1 VKKVDRVRSFVSFVL
16 MAFMIFSLT
25 IPIEYCK
32 AVGAPNFWTSR
43 YYTMGLIDEGSAEA
57 GLKGREYEYAHLPTS
72 KWTEMVADIQSGNH
86 MLRAELFNLPG
97 TPLPLSLQLTYNSA
111 NANVDIGVGKGWMTS
126 LHAVVSEDAGTHD
139 LTYVDATGAKMVFD
153 WDSGNSKYLN
163 PSGFAGKAEE
173 LQAGGYKITPL
184 GSGSITFNADGKL
197 TEIAER
203 CGAGKQTVSYDGSGR
218 PETLTDYLS
227 GREIN
232 LTWSGAGKLTAVTD
246 PMNHEWGVTIDA
258 NSHLTELVKPG
269 GTTIKTTFTYDSTT
283 HKMLSQTDFDSNA
296 YSIAYYTTGTYTGRL
311 QTWTQPASANVTTD
325 FAYDSAQGYSQKTT
339 VTDGEDHA
347 INYFFGSTSYALE
360 KVVLGASGPDKEYV
374 YNAAGFVTTAKDG
387 YDKETT
393 YAYDAVYHITS
404 ITNPPPTV
412 NGVSFVREFTYDYP
426 TVDGKLMQ
434 SRDKIADTNPVT
446 WATTA
451 YAYNDNDAPCKPSSI
466 TSPIGEETTI
476 AYDSNGMAT
485 TITQPTVSR
494 GIPPVTTKTTGYT
507 YDATT
512 KTVTRVTDTEG
523 NDTAYTY
530 NNNGLPTYVAEYEG
544 SYSTGTLL
552 HNREYTYNTVNLVTD
567 TEDTVTT
574 KTSNIVWNNNGI
586 ATSTTS
592 EKGCEQSKVPEPI
605 LTVILPGHPL
615 YPTPIYSSIGSG
627 ILPLSLSPYNP
638 NSSST
643 TDTQGHTTTYTYR
656 NDGTLHESTDYLSD
670 VTDYSQDSYGRV
682 ATITHPNGRTNT
694 YSYNS
699 NSKVTL
705 IESNSEGATSFTYD
719 DAGRITQKVSPIQGT
734 VNFTYNVGGDNLT
747 DEKGTYSYDLL
758 GRKTGISYTAGGSDT
773 WTYDL
778 DGKVSASSGTGSFEY
793 DQLGNITRWQ
803 NASDYTTF
811 SYTGAEG
818 FTKLGLPSSTTGSTN
833 LSSYSMAWDTNYWL
847 QTFTP
852 TGKTGSYSYSWSS
865 SKEPT
870 GITSPNSVNLS
881 QTWTSKMLDEVI
893 VRNGQNDYLIT
904 NSTFNANEQMT
915 QYVATVHESG
925 QNTFTE
931 TNDITYD
938 ANGRISQ
945 LAYDSNNRTI
955 DYGYDAT
962 TGLLESIDYSD
973 LGEYVIAYS
982 GTSGNIDTVTYPNNA
997 GTETYS
1003 YNGGLGRLSQI
1014 AFPSN
1019 KALNLTW
1026 NGKNQ
1031 VTQVSYDD
1039 NGTVTSYVLS
1049 YTITSKLSAYT
1060 KSVGGIQTE
1069 VWDFHYGPF
1078 GLEKA
1083 DRTSNPTI
1091 TQDFTTDP
1099 TGRILSMTYTEAG
1112 GTANGEYYFQYDNF
1126 GNTTLLTDA
1135 DGNRQYAALYDLN
1148 NGKIV
1153 SVWNPNSLV
1162 LVNQGEGIE
1171 GIITIK
1177 LPDAPATPIVILGGG
1192 LIQIDLTYHLVKAWN
1207 ISDGTH
1213 TGLEWWPPVTGG
1225 GETLHMCSMSCVG
1238 KTIHSFGLGSLI
1250 YIEVVNK
1257 DETKVT
1263 FIAFITDSRL
1273 KELAKEYGEN
1283 IANRAAA
1290 DVGNCLA
1297 TGGESATCEPWDCG
1311 DNCGLICYCKKDGKW
1326 SQQTDDPCIGCTMD
1340 DIKNGRK

>member
-1 VKKVDRVRSFVSFVL
+1 MKVKLISFFVTILFLISASIPFPFCNTFGTPSFW
-16 MAFMIFSLT
+16 
-25 IPIEYCK
+25 
-32 AVGAPNFWTSR
+32 NSR
-43 YYTMGLIDEGSAEA
+43 YYTMGLIDEGSTAA
-57 GLKGREYEYAHLPTS
+57 GLKGRSYEYAHLPTS
-72 KWTEMVADIQSGNH
+72 KWTEMVADLQSGNH

-139 LTYVDATGAKMVFD
+139 LTYVDATGAKVVFT
-153 WDSGNSKYLN
+153 WDAGNNKYIN

-173 LQAGGYKITPL
+173 LQAGGYKISPL
-184 GSGSITFNADGKL
+184 ESGSIIFNADGKL

-203 CGAGKQTVSYDGSGR
+203 CGTGKQTVSYDASGR

-246 PMNHEWGVTIDA
+246 PMNHEWGITIDGS
-258 NSHLTELVKPG
+258 SHLTELVKPG

-283 HKMLSQTDFDSNA
+283 HKMLSQTDFESNV
-296 YSIAYYTTGTYTGRL
+296 YSVAYYTTGTYTGRL

-325 FAYDSAQGYSQKTT
+325 FAYDTAAGYSQKTT

-347 INYFFGSTSYALE
+347 INYFFGSSSYALE
-360 KVVLGASGPDKEYV
+360 KVVLGASGPEKEFV

-412 NGVSFVREFTYDYP
+412 NGVSFVREFTYDYA
-426 TVDGKLMQ
+426 TLDGKLVQ
-434 SRDKIADTNPVT
+434 SRDKVTTNPVT
-446 WATTA
+446 WAITSYEYT
-451 YAYNDNDAPCKPSSI
+451 DQDAPCKPSSI
-466 TSPIGEETTI
+466 TNPIGEETTI
-476 AYDSNGMAT
+476 AYDSNGMMT
-485 TITQPTVSR
+485 DITQPTNPTR
-494 GIPPVTTKTTGYT
+494 NPPVTIKTTTYTSNSTTKTT
-507 YDATT
+507 
-512 KTVTRVTDTEG
+512 TRITDTEG
-523 NDTAYTY
+523 NDIAYTY

-552 HNREYTYNTVNLVTD
+552 HYREYTYNTVNLVTD
-567 TEDTVTT
+567 TFDANTDKTT
-574 KTSNIVWNNNGI
+574 ESVYNLNGAITSH
-586 ATSTTS
+586 TS
-592 EKGCEQSKVPEPI
+592 EQGCSSSKLPIYNTEPTLPFDPRKPADEVAVAILNPGPVSCKGIDDAIMPVMP
-605 LTVILPGHPL
+605 ILPGNF
-615 YPTPIYSSIGSG
+615 
-627 ILPLSLSPYNP
+627 LPLSITPYNP
-638 NSSST
+638 NPGST
-643 TDTQGHTTTYTYR
+643 TDTQGHTTSYTYR

-682 ATITHPNGRTNT
+682 DTITQSNGRTNT

-705 IESNSEGATSFTYD
+705 IESDSEGSTSFTYD
-719 DAGRITQKVSPIQGT
+719 DAGQITQKITPVQGT
-734 VNFTYNVGGDNLT
+734 VNYTYNVAGYKLT
-747 DEKGTYSYDLL
+747 DEQGTYSYDLL

-773 WTYDL
+773 WTYDV
-778 DGKVSASSGTGSFEY
+778 DGKISASTGSAFDY

-803 NASDYTTF
+803 SETNDYTTF
-811 SYTGAEG
+811 SYTGSEG

-847 QTFTP
+847 QVLTP
-852 TGKTGSYSYSWSS
+852 TGKTGSYSYSWSTT
-865 SKEPT
+865 KEPT

-881 QTWTSKMLDEVI
+881 QTWTSKMLDAVT
-893 VRNGQNDYLIT
+893 VSYNQTDYLVT
-904 NSTFNANEQMT
+904 DSTFNANEQMT

-982 GTSGNIDTVTYPNNA
+982 ATTGNIDTVTYPNNA
-997 GTETYS
+997 GTETYT

-1026 NGKNQ
+1026 NRKNQ

-1039 NGTVTSYVLS
+1039 NGTTTSFALS
-1049 YTITSKLSAYT
+1049 YTITGKLSTYT
-1060 KSVGGIQTE
+1060 KSVGGIQTD

-1083 DRTSNPTI
+1083 DRTTMPTI

-1099 TGRILSMTYTEAG
+1099 TGRILSMTYTELG
-1112 GTANGEYYFQYDNF
+1112 GTANGEYYFHYDNF

-1135 DGNRQYAALYDLN
+1135 AGNRQYAALYDLN

-1162 LVNQGEGIE
+1162 LVNQGEGKN
-1171 GIITIK
+1171 GGITIR
-1177 LPDAPATPIVILGGG
+1177 LPDANNTPIVFTGEEFNK
-1192 LIQIDLTYHLVKAWN
+1192 IDLTYHP
-1207 ISDGTH
+1207 ISWG
-1213 TGLEWWPPVTGG
+1213 V
-1225 GETLHMCSMSCVG
+1225 
-1238 KTIHSFGLGSLI
+1238 
-1250 YIEVVNK
+1250 
-1257 DETKVT
+1257 
-1263 FIAFITDSRL
+1263 
-1273 KELAKEYGEN
+1273 
-1283 IANRAAA
+1283 
-1290 DVGNCLA
+1290 A
-1297 TGGESATCEPWDCG
+1297 TGGFQPDVTVGGGIKTTKDCLVCKAG
-1311 DNCGLICYCKKDGKW
+1311 EILYCKGTFECYYIPISPYLERYTKYEGKNP
-1326 SQQTDDPCIGCTMD
+1326 DPGKYCDAGYFYSIPGYNVSCILYECECHCL
-1340 DIKNGRK
+1340 NAYY